1 MNAQQRVLRVLQLGH
16 GINKLYA
23 AQYLHIFGLGGVI
36 SRLKRK
42 GHDIK
47 TTTVCGNTEQSHVKY
62 VLRRIP
68 LIKISIGKSSSDIMK
83 ALNFAGKERTDLID
97 VLNERDIH

>member
-1 MNAQQRVLRVLQLGH
+1 MNAQQQVLRVLQLGH

-23 AQYLHIFGLGGVI
+23 AQYLHVFGLGEVI

-42 GHDIK
+42 GYDIR

-62 VLRRIP
+62 VLKEFGLKDIIP
-68 LIKISIGKSSSDIMK
+68 DLIKAAQFVKHELTGIINVLDVEV
-83 ALNFAGKERTDLID
+83 FTDA
-97 VLNERDIH
+97 